1 MFMNL
6 FPKESSG
13 SIFGLVCLIGLLSP
27 SLAHAGFEWT
37 PPPANVAAAP
47 TTPSST
53 ELNAAPA
60 GPLTP
65 EPDSGLPVPV
75 GNVESAPVVTPSEP
89 IQEPI
94 VVDNAPVPEST
105 PEPAKPVV
113 VEAAPVAEPTPTPV
127 SDDVVEGF
135 GKDIPLAMALRD
147 IVPAKYA
154 YAFSPRD
161 IAGVKIS
168 WRGGKPWQDVL
179 KDALAPYDFDVSVNE
194 NNIVIFAKQYT
205 APVAAPAA
213 SAPVAP
219 PVVPAPEQT
228 SNADPLPL
236 VSADEPAPTMTA
248 RRPAEMDTA
257 GTVPTA
263 EVKKDDAPL
272 VRTAVDMNDTRRW
285 EARPGKT
292 LRQTLEVW
300 AKESNVELNWS
311 TPYDYPISNAFYYD
325 GSFAQAVD
333 SLLSTY
339 GRENP
344 NPRGRLYPN
353 LPEGPSVL
361 MVN

>member
-75 GNVESAPVVTPSEP
+75 GNVESAPVATSPEPTPEP
-89 IQEPI
+89 IKEPI
-94 VVDNAPVPEST
+94 VVDNAPVPQ
-105 PEPAKPVV
+105 PAPV
-113 VEAAPVAEPTPTPV
+113 VAEPAPTPAPAPTPI

-205 APVAAPAA
+205 APVASPAA

-219 PVVPAPEQT
+219 PVAPAP
-228 SNADPLPL
+228 SASADPLPL
-236 VSADEPAPTMTA
+236 VSADEPAPTMVA
-248 RRPAEMDTA
+248 RRPADMDTGA
-257 GTVPTA
+257 APA
-263 EVKKDDAPL
+263 EVKKDDTPL
-272 VRTAVDMNDTRRW
+272 IRTAVDMNDTRRW

-311 TPYDYPISNAFYYD
+311 TPYDYPINNAFYFD

-344 NPRGRLYPN
+344 NPKGRLYPN